1 MELFLHAVRCV
12 ALMRTKLSGS
22 EDRLGQRMPLP
33 HTTAEVGG
41 GVEGLRGGRGGGKG
55 GFPPMALISRQGRRP
70 GCACVVHDVTRALL
84 QRQGKA
90 RGR

>member
-22 EDRLGQRMPLP
+22 EDRLGRRMPLP
-33 HTTAEVGG
+33 HH
-41 GVEGLRGGRGGGKG
+41 GRGGWGGGGAERGKG